1 MAKRNIPA
9 TTIIPFLLRTC
20 AIGAA
25 FALSGCAC
33 NYPDVSPTSQ
43 RHWTLGTATSS
54 AKAVVRLPSRRPP
67 GFNRPRQQRPA
78 DPASKLILDL
88 YLNEPRGE

>member
-1 MAKRNIPA
+1 MTSPSTPSTLVPQLKWRGVILCIAV
-9 TTIIPFLLRTC
+9 
-20 AIGAA
+20 
-25 FALSGCAC
+25 ALSGCAC

-43 RHWTLGTATSS
+43 RHWTLGTTTSS
-54 AKAVVRLPSRRPP
+54 SRRPP
-67 GFNRPRQQRPA
+67 GFDRPRQQRPKPA